1 MKFESRTE
9 VIMNNEEL
17 CTIDEAILVLKAL
30 SKQMAWENNETLICE
45 TKSNSTE
52 HGMSEVTDAIT
63 LLEDI
68 MSCNQVF
75 VE

>member
-1 MKFESRTE
+1 MSDD
-9 VIMNNEEL
+9 EL
-17 CTIDEAILVLKAL
+17 FTIDDAITVLKAL

-45 TKSNSTE
+45 TQSNSTE
-52 HGMSEVTDAIT
+52 HAMSEVTDAIT

-68 MSCNQVF
+68 ASCNQVF